1 MHKYICNWAYHIW
14 NFVKNFFLS
23 AFLPLRHSVNRF
35 SCANENFF
43 FWKIFVI
50 FFLVF
55 LKLRK
60 SAKMLG
66 KAKPSKFCYISVSDI
81 SLLHQHRLHPELSL
95 TQRCPGQWMRQT
107 ESSNNVRTRDFRA
120 TVFPHSLNFI
130 IIYYSQKVSLQ
141 IHKAT
146 CNSQQFSETQNS
158 PGQRWASVLAMENL
172 YSCP

>member
-14 NFVKNFFLS
+14 NFVKNFFYPLS
-23 AFLPLRHSVNRF
+23 SPLDTVSIDFRAPMR
-35 SCANENFF
+35 NFF
-43 FWKIFVI
+43 FEKYLLF

-120 TVFPHSLNFI
+120 TVFPLSLNFI

-146 CNSQQFSETQNS
+146 CNSQQFSDS
-158 PGQRWASVLAMENL
+158 PDSAELVF
-172 YSCP
+172 